1 MRISDWSSDVCSSDL
16 KLIAEPWDI
25 GMGGYQVGNFPAGW
39 AEWNDRYR
47 DTVRRFWKSDE
58 GQTAELAS
66 RITGSSDLFDKKGR
80 RHWSS
85 INFLTAHDGFRSEE
99 HTSELQSLMS
109 ISYAVFCC
117 TKNNRSYTTP

>member
-1 MRISDWSSDVCSSDL
+1 
-16 KLIAEPWDI
+16 
-25 GMGGYQVGNFPAGW
+25 MGGYQVGNFPAGW

-80 RHWSS
+80 RPWSS
-85 INFLTAHDGFRSEE
+85 INFLTAHDGFTLPDLVSYNETQNEANGEDNREGRDRKKVEE
-99 HTSELQSLMS
+99 GKRVSVRVGLGGCRIHKKKKQ
-109 ISYAVFCC
+109 
-117 TKNNRSYTTP
+117 

>member
-47 DTVRRFWKSDE
+47 DTVRRFWKRDE

-80 RHWSS
+80 QIGRAECRERGVSTSRSRWSPY
-85 INFLTAHDGFRSEE
+85 H
-99 HTSELQSLMS
+99 Q
-109 ISYAVFCC
+109 
-117 TKNNRSYTTP
+117 KKK